1 MIKIHVFEM
10 IEALSIF
17 LYQRK
22 LRMYSYSG
30 RTASASNSPAVR
42 KVLNADELEKY
53 VTKVQNTLNSPREKK
68 LKSFAFARL
77 YYDSKD
83 YVAAKKYLTD
93 YLSVNE
99 RDYRAHNLM
108 GELSNHS
115 GDFLDA
121 INSYKRSLELCSS
134 QKDIILRVVE
144 LLCKA
149 PFDPQRAKVSCFLN
163 WMVLSFP

>member
-1 MIKIHVFEM
+1 M

-163 WMVLSFP
+163 WIVLSFP